1 MLITKETDYALRILR
16 ALAGGERLSALHLAE
31 NEQVPRQFAYKILKK
46 LERAGFVSI
55 VRGAGG
61 GFVLAAPLHSVS
73 LYRLILAMERE
84 ALLTACTRPGYRC
97 QWRESHGG
105 AVCHAHVQLAG
116 IQERINHELDSHS
129 LQEILFGA

>member
-16 ALAGGERLSALHLAE
+16 ALAGGERLSAAHLAE
-31 NEQVPRQFAYKILKK
+31 HEQIPQQFAYKILKK
-46 LERAGFVSI
+46 LEKAGFVRI

-61 GFVLAAPLHSVS
+61 GFVLAAELRCVT

-84 ALLTACTRPGYRC
+84 ALLTACTRPGYQC

-105 AVCHAHVQLAG
+105 AVCQAHVQLAA
-116 IQERINHELDSHS
+116 IQQKIDRELDSHS
-129 LQEILFGA
+129 LQEILFGG